1 MTLISCTLCGKKY
14 PDQQNPFCCECGG
27 TFDFKDFPLF
37 ETKDMVQKGVWAY
50 QKSLGL
56 PTNTYECQS
65 WRRGNTSHQN
75 NHSRSTS
82 MVENGIPK
90 SYRFLQRPRLN
101 CAREPFEQAGE

>member
-56 PTNTYECQS
+56 PTNAYGVSLGEGETPLIKTTIHDQLLWLKMESQNPTGSYKD
-65 WRRGNTSHQN
+65 RG
-75 NHSRSTS
+75 ST
-82 MVENGIPK
+82 V
-90 SYRFLQRPRLN
+90 LV
-101 CAREPFEQAGE
+101 